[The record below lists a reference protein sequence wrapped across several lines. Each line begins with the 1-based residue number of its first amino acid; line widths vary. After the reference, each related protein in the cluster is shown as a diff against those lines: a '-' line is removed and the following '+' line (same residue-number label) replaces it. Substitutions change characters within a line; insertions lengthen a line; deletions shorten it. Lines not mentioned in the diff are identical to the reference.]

1 MLHTLLPLLLLLLLS
16 LCAPALFCRLLR
28 FVERPFRWI
37 GRQRGLCVV
46 VSGLSALVVNVAL
59 ALLGQ
64 IPQPLVHDEFT
75 YLLQADTFAQGRL
88 TNPPHPLW
96 VHFETMHVLQQPTY
110 ASKYPPAQGLILAL
124 GQVLCGQ
131 PIVGVWLSGA
141 LASAAICWML
151 LGCLRPRWA
160 ALGGVL
166 AALHPLMIYW
176 NQTYWGGAVAAC
188 GGALVCGS
196 AVRIREYPKSW
207 DAMLLG
213 VGLAILANSRPFEGL
228 LLALITLTPVLIDW
242 VRGKGPAFRIAIQ
255 KLLLPSGLVMLPVLA
270 WMGYY
275 NGRVTGDPLRM
286 PLLAYA
292 ETHDVAPKFLWQSAK
307 SEPVYRHK
315 EMRDLHVGW
324 ELPFYEQQQTAT
336 GLLMTTSEKL
346 IKLVERYVPV
356 VIFQLP
362 WLTLPWLYANRKTR
376 APLLQ
381 LSLFIA
387 ALLVSEVWLLPHYA
401 APMTG
406 LLMLSTINGLRLLR
420 LWTWQERP
428 AGRCLVRG
436 SVIMSAVL
444 LAGYCVQLSRAQG
457 EGWHM
462 TRARIQAQ
470 LSEEPGYHL
479 VLVRYSPEHNTHT
492 EWVYNRA
499 DIDDA
504 KIVWARDMGPEQTR
518 ALLKHFAKRTVWL
531 LEADASQPILMAH
544 SQVP

>member
-16 LCAPALFCRLLR
+16 LCAPAHFCRLLK

-46 VSGLSALVVNVAL
+46 VSGLSALVVDLAL

-64 IPQPLVHDEFT
+64 IPQPLVHDEFS

-228 LLALITLTPVLIDW
+228 LLALLALTPVLIDW

-255 KLLLPSGLVMLPVLA
+255 KLVLPSGLVMLPVLA

-275 NGRVTGDPLRM
+275 NWRVTGDALRM

-315 EMRDLHVGW
+315 ELRDLHVGW
-324 ELPFYEQQQTAT
+324 ELPFYAQQQTAT
-336 GLLMTTSEKL
+336 GLLMATAEKL
-346 IKLVERYVPV
+346 SKLVERYVALP
-356 VIFQLP
+356 IFQLP

-376 APLLQ
+376 VPLLQ
-381 LSLFIA
+381 LILFFA

-406 LLMLSTINGLRLLR
+406 LLMLCTINGLRLLR

-428 AGRCLVRG
+428 AARCLVRG

-444 LAGYCVQLSRAQG
+444 LAGYCVQLSRAQS

-462 TRARIQAQ
+462 ARARIQAQ

-479 VLVRYSPEHNTHT
+479 VLVRYSPEHNTHA

-504 KIVWARDMGPEQTR
+504 KIVWARDMGPEQNR
-518 ALLKHFAKRTVWL
+518 ALLKHFAKRTIWL
-531 LEADASQPILMAH
+531 LEADASQPFLLPH